1 MKIDEKVSS
10 SIESYAGL
18 IESNPGKI
26 IIILVISALFI
37 SSFSSEVKTVE
48 QQMEDFLPDSEPV
61 IRTFN
66 ALEAEFPTS
75 GGTNYNVLIQVD
87 PDYPNSTEIRDVRNP
102 RFLRYVAT
110 VTEELK
116 KLEKVSSVQ
125 SPSELF
131 SDIPSSKSGVKRA
144 LKQMGEA
151 RWSRSIAEDYRSIKI
166 EVGSAGLTSSEQE
179 KLADSIRKSIE
190 AQPLSS
196 DLKIS
201 YAGQLYIDEAF
212 QNQSQETMSTT
223 STISLIGVLVVVIIL
238 FRSVYYGLNSLLT
251 VIFGI
256 AVGFGIYGILG
267 LNITPQ
273 TSGAISLGIGIA
285 VDFGIQPIARYRE
298 ERKDLEIQEALAET
312 LKGILTPMTLGLI
325 AANIGFLAL
334 AFGKLTF
341 LADLGY
347 LLTLTTTMA
356 YLAAFTVIPASI
368 VFWDRYIT
376 GKSPD
381 LELSKLYY
389 KVKTR

>member
-285 VDFGIQPIARYRE
+285 VDFGIRPIARYRE
-298 ERKDLEIQEALAET
+298 ERKDLEIQEALSET

-356 YLAAFTVIPASI
+356 YLAAFT
-368 VFWDRYIT
+368 
-376 GKSPD
+376 
-381 LELSKLYY
+381 
-389 KVKTR
+389 